1 MPTITVLSN
10 AKIEMFAD
18 DHSPPHFHLRGPNSN
33 ALIGLN
39 TLSVLRGRASR
50 GDLAE
55 AFAWAKANVDLLEA
69 EWRRLNER

>member
-18 DHSPPHFHLRGPNSN
+18 DHSPPHFHLRG
-33 ALIGLN
+33 
-39 TLSVLRGRASR
+39 RANR

-55 AFAWAKANVDLLEA
+55 AFAWARANADLLEA